1 MIDVME
7 GASVWSNT
15 SVAVVSATGWARAS
29 IVDGQRELERI
40 QRELDAAFAALVI
53 ADGGDD
59 RDATARVARAVGV
72 STRCARERVRVA
84 RVCDAIP
91 AAHAALAGG
100 EVSSEHV
107 SQLAQVADDPDAGA
121 LVEVAAGQT
130 PEEFRDT
137 VMRYRLAKNPADV
150 RRRQREARGLTFFR
164 GDHGCLGVRGMFPPV
179 EGEEL
184 RNTLTAI
191 ADAQWRID
199 HPDRAPVRGGHGGDS
214 WPARMA
220 DALIELIRE
229 RNGASYDNCGSGTG
243 AASPGTAG
251 DGAAGS
257 ATTANR
263 RRAKRRAGGKP
274 AVVITIDAETLDA
287 HLVGHGPIPLAD
299 AVEAAARGELYA
311 AVRDVKGE
319 ILKFGRSKRFASP
332 MQNLALVVRDQKC
345 VVPGCDAHWTKTA
358 AHHLDEVNEGGLT
371 NLDRIAR
378 VCDPHHTFVHVT
390 NSRLEFR
397 NGQWVVEPKA
407 RSEPATD
414 TG

>member
-1 MIDVME
+1 M
-7 GASVWSNT
+7 
-15 SVAVVSATGWARAS
+15 R
-29 IVDGQRELERI
+29 
-40 QRELDAAFAALVI
+40 
-53 ADGGDD
+53 
-59 RDATARVARAVGV
+59 
-72 STRCARERVRVA
+72 TRTVRVA

-107 SQLAQVADDPDAGA
+107 SLLAPVADDPDAGA
-121 LVEVAAGQT
+121 LVEVAPSQT

-164 GDHGCLGVRGMFPPV
+164 GDHGCLGVRAMFPPV

-199 HPDRAPVRGGHGGDS
+199 HPDRAPIRGGHGGDS

-229 RNGASYDNCGSGTG
+229 RNSAGSDNDGSGTG
-243 AASPGTAG
+243 PASSGTTG
-251 DGAAGS
+251 DGAKGDGATGS
-257 ATTANR
+257 ATRAKR
-263 RRAKRRAGGKP
+263 RRAKRSGGGKP
-274 AVVITIDAETLDA
+274 AVVITINAETLEA
-287 HLVGHGPIPLAD
+287 HLVGHGPIPLSD
-299 AVEAAARGELYA
+299 AVEAVARGELYA
-311 AVRDVKGE
+311 VVRDAKGE
-319 ILKFGRSKRFASP
+319 ILKFGRSRRFASP

-358 AHHLDEVNEGGLT
+358 AHHLDEFNEGGHT
-371 NLDRIAR
+371 NLDRLAR
-378 VCDPHHTFVHVT
+378 ICDPHHTFVHVT

-397 NGQWVVEPKA
+397 NGEWVVEPKA
-407 RSEPATD
+407 RSEPQHD